1 MTLSAERSHK
11 LGSWT
16 KEIHPDN
23 DLNVMEDPLQE
34 ELNLLDTLPAAQTHL
49 ELLDED
55 LVLDEVKDNV

>member
-1 MTLSAERSHK
+1 
-11 LGSWT
+11 
-16 KEIHPDN
+16 
-23 DLNVMEDPLQE
+23 MEDPLQE